1 MARATNRRRRR
12 PRQARAQQ
20 TVEALLDAVARV
32 IKRHGV
38 DAVTTNRIAVAA
50 GISIGSVYQYFPD
63 KAAIFVALHERHV
76 DEIARALEAALVAHA
91 EAPLAGL
98 VAALVDVMVASHS
111 VDPELHELLFRE
123 VPHRAEGARG
133 FVHRLRGALRLA
145 LLAKAAELPSGIDLD
160 RAVFMVAHMIEG
172 LSHAA
177 VLERP
182 VRLSLAAAKREVIRA
197 VLAYLRAGTGPERRG
212 PRSTP
217 PSD

>member
-1 MARATNRRRRR
+1 MATPKPRRRRR
-12 PRQARAQQ
+12 PRQARAQH

-32 IKRHGV
+32 LKRHGV
-38 DAVTTNRIAVAA
+38 DAITTNRIAEAA

-76 DEIARALEAALVAHA
+76 DQVARALEAALVAHA
-91 EAPLAGL
+91 AAPLADL
-98 VAALVDVMVASHS
+98 IAALVDVMVASHTS
-111 VDPELHELLFRE
+111 DPELHALLFRE

-145 LLAKAAELPSGIDLD
+145 LLAKSGELPAGQDLD
-160 RAVFMVAHMIEG
+160 RAVFVISHMIES

-182 VRLSLAAAKREVIRA
+182 ARLSLTAAKHEVVRA
-197 VLAYLRAGTGPERRG
+197 VLAYLRAR
-212 PRSTP
+212 
-217 PSD
+217 

>member
-111 VDPELHELLFRE
+111 VDPELHELLFR
-123 VPHRAEGARG
+123 
-133 FVHRLRGALRLA
+133 
-145 LLAKAAELPSGIDLD
+145 
-160 RAVFMVAHMIEG
+160 
-172 LSHAA
+172 
-177 VLERP
+177 
-182 VRLSLAAAKREVIRA
+182 
-197 VLAYLRAGTGPERRG
+197 
-212 PRSTP
+212 
-217 PSD
+217 